1 MLKGPRTAWHKSR
14 ALSALQVYF
23 DQPYK
28 EPLPNYVRK
37 ALTDLSR
44 IALQDGATPI
54 DTALR
59 FYRLQAEIAKE
70 AGQSLESIGFFGVM
84 GRMWALRSKQN
95 FYQENHKALIEIGS
109 AEMGKDNSK

>member
-1 MLKGPRTAWHKSR
+1 MLQGLRTAWHKSR

-28 EPLPNYVRK
+28 EPLPNHVRK

-44 IALQDGATPI
+44 MALQDGATPI

-59 FYRLQAEIAKE
+59 FHRLQAEVTKE
-70 AGQSLESIGFFGVM
+70 AGQSLESIGFLGVM
-84 GRMWALRSKQN
+84 GRMFALRSKQN
-95 FYQENHKALIEIGS
+95 FYQENHQALIEIGS
-109 AEMGKDNSK
+109 AEMSKDSSK